1 MNTIW
6 YDERNNQIEISE
18 LKTTKKYNGFQCF
31 EGILNDKDLFSI
43 LSLFE
48 DEEYMLVICNNIG
61 NPISVIIRKMKKH

>member
-1 MNTIW
+1 MI
-6 YDERNNQIEISE
+6 
-18 LKTTKKYNGFQCF
+18 
-31 EGILNDKDLFSI
+31 KDLFSI